1 MLFKNVADN
10 FVLNDTK
17 QRIVEIAYNI
27 NTRMKSNEEESL
39 IFIVIERIQIY
50 KR

>member
-17 QRIVEIAYNI
+17 QRIVEIAYDI
-27 NTRMKSNEEESL
+27 NTRMKSNDG
-39 IFIVIERIQIY
+39 RISDIY
-50 KR
+50 RY

>member
-27 NTRMKSNEEESL
+27 NTRMKSNDGKISD
-39 IFIVIERIQIY
+39 IY
-50 KR
+50 RY

>member
-17 QRIVEIAYNI
+17 QRIVEIAYDI
-27 NTRMKSNEEESL
+27 NTRMKSNDG
-39 IFIVIERIQIY
+39 RISDIY
-50 KR
+50 HY

>member
-27 NTRMKSNEEESL
+27 NTRMKSNDG
-39 IFIVIERIQIY
+39 RISDIY
-50 KR
+50 RY